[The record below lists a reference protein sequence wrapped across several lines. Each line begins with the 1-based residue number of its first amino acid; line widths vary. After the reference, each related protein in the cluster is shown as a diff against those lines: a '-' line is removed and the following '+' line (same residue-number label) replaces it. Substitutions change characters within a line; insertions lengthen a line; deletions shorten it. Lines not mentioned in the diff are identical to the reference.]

1 MGSNDIGQRSVTD
14 SESLMTGSYR
24 VVKPDGGH
32 FIVDECPEVVADE
45 TLAHLRA
52 HPIK

>member
-1 MGSNDIGQRSVTD
+1 MPVLSANGYRC
-14 SESLMTGSYR
+14 LMTGSYR

-32 FIVDECPEVVADE
+32 FIVDEQPKFVAEE